1 MSIGTWDPAGNT
13 ASIDPAFLQRAQ
25 QLVESGQLGQL
36 ATVLTGED
44 LEQRHT
50 MQLDEQSW
58 KATLRELDD
67 DALYVLMQFFT
78 VAERDLPGWQ
88 AGAQSPVI
96 YLNRELKRRGGKLS
110 TEQLQW
116 IRSNSDNRFLPNGPI
131 M

>member
-13 ASIDPAFLQRAQ
+13 ASIDRNFLQRA
-25 QLVESGQLGQL
+25 LDVVASGQLDAL
-36 ATVLTGED
+36 ATVLDEEA
-44 LEQRHT
+44 LSQHSI
-50 MQLDEQSW
+50 MQLEESPWQAILGDYDEQ
-58 KATLRELDD
+58 
-67 DALYVLMQFFT
+67 ALYALMQFFA